1 MSGLNLETDCLLQIA
16 CYITDH
22 DMNVLEPK
30 GFEAVIHRE
39 KSVLDAMDEWCTNT
53 HGKTGL
59 TQRVLESENT
69 VSEVESKLLE
79 YIKKH
84 VPEPRKALLAGN
96 SVHADK
102 NFLMKEMPR
111 IIEWLHYR
119 ILDVSTVKEGAR
131 RWCSDKVLRNIPKKL
146 ETHEARQDILESIE
160 EMKYWKQTLF
170 QK

>member
-1 MSGLNLETDCLLQIA
+1 MSGLNLETDCLLQVA

-22 DMNVLEPK
+22 NLNVIEPE

-39 KSVLDAMDEWCTNT
+39 KAVLDRMDEWCTTT
-53 HGKTGL
+53 HEKTGL
-59 TQRVLESENT
+59 TRRVLESTNN
-69 VSEVESKLLE
+69 VSDIESQLLG

-84 VPEPRKALLAGN
+84 VPEPRKGLLAGN

-102 NFLMKEMPR
+102 NFLIKEMPQ

-131 RWCSDKVLRNIPKKL
+131 RWCSDEVLKNVPKKA
-146 ETHEARQDILESIE
+146 EAHEARQDILESIE
-160 EMKYWKQTLF
+160 EMKYWKRTLF
-170 QK
+170 KR